1 MCPQMWRSG
10 VWGPQM
16 CFFGG
21 GFGPEPF
28 GGGGGE
34 EWSGEGSRGE
44 EVRPLGVIEMEDAAG
59 DRLCDFE

>member
-1 MCPQMWRSG
+1 
-10 VWGPQM
+10 M